1 MPVNLNLFTYSALS
15 AKARASYGRL
25 LNEENYRMLIEMG
38 SVGEIASYLKENT
51 YYREILS
58 NVDET
63 KIHRGQLENIIK
75 TDIMK
80 EYDKFL
86 KFTSGNARKFLQSTY
101 KKYETESLKIIFRR
115 LETVGGVMSAE
126 GYLLFLKNSSDVDFH
141 KLIKSKDSLEFIEN
155 LKGTEYYDV
164 LRPFTSTGVSIN
176 LFNLEMVLDL
186 HYFKFLY
193 KRMKKYLKGRDFA
206 PLDESFG
213 IKTDV
218 LNMLWIYRCKKY
230 YGMKNEIIRSYILPF
245 NAGLRK
251 ETLNRLI
258 DSDSIEEFL
267 EIASQ
272 TKYKSIFKRDIDG
285 FFEVNFADYMYN
297 IHMKLFRKYSLTV
310 TSAVDYIHMKEYELS
325 NIISII
331 EGIRYGLPP
340 EKIRKF
346 IVGFDIR
353 GE

>member
-1 MPVNLNLFTYSALS
+1 VNLDLFTYSALS
-15 AKARASYGRL
+15 SKARASYGRL
-25 LNEENYRMLIEMG
+25 LTAEDYNMLIDMKN
-38 SVGEIASYLKENT
+38 VNEIAGYLKKNT
-51 YYREILS
+51 YYSEILS
-58 NVDET
+58 NVDEAL
-63 KIHRGQLENIIK
+63 IHRGQLENIIK

-86 KFTSGNARKFLQSTY
+86 RFTSGNARKFLQSTY

-126 GYLLFLKNSSDVDFH
+126 GYLLFLKNTSEIDFH

-164 LRPFTSTGVSIN
+164 LRPFTGTGVKIN

-193 KRMKKYLKGRDFA
+193 KRMKKYLTGKDFR
-206 PLDESFG
+206 PLEESFG
-213 IKTDV
+213 VKTDV

-230 YGMKNEIIRSYILPF
+230 YNMKKEIIRSYILPF
-245 NAGLRK
+245 NAGIRK

-258 DSDSIEEFL
+258 EAEDIEEFL
-267 EIASQ
+267 EIAGT
-272 TKYKSIFKRDIDG
+272 TKYSSIFIRDIDG

-297 IHMKLFRKYSLTV
+297 IHMKLFRKYPLSV
-310 TSAVDYIHMKEYELS
+310 TAAVDYIHMKEYELS

-331 EGIRYGLPP
+331 EGIRYGLPA

-346 IVGFDIR
+346 VVGFDLR
-353 GE
+353 GV

>member
-1 MPVNLNLFTYSALS
+1 MNLDLFTYSALS
-15 AKARASYGRL
+15 SKARASYGRL
-25 LNEENYRMLIEMG
+25 LTAEDYNMLIDMKN
-38 SVGEIASYLKENT
+38 VNEIAGYLKKNT
-51 YYREILS
+51 YYSEILS
-58 NVDET
+58 NVDEAL
-63 KIHRGQLENIIK
+63 IHRGQLENIIK

-86 KFTSGNARKFLQSTY
+86 RFTSGNARKFLQSTY

-126 GYLLFLKNSSDVDFH
+126 GYLLFLKNTSEVDFH

-164 LRPFTSTGVSIN
+164 LRPFTGTGVKIN

-193 KRMKKYLKGRDFA
+193 KRMKKYLTGKDFM
-206 PLDESFG
+206 PLEESFG
-213 IKTDV
+213 VKTDV

-230 YGMKNEIIRSYILPF
+230 YNMKKEIIRSYILPF
-245 NAGLRK
+245 NAGIRK

-258 DSDSIEEFL
+258 EAEDIEEFL
-267 EIASQ
+267 EIAGT
-272 TKYKSIFKRDIDG
+272 TKYSSIFIRDIDG

-297 IHMKLFRKYSLTV
+297 IHMKLFRKYPLSV
-310 TSAVDYIHMKEYELS
+310 TAAVDYIHMKEYELS

-331 EGIRYGLPP
+331 EGIRYGLPA

-346 IVGFDIR
+346 VVGFDLR
-353 GE
+353 GV

>member
-1 MPVNLNLFTYSALS
+1 VNLDLFTYSALS
-15 AKARASYGRL
+15 SKARASYGRL
-25 LNEENYRMLIEMG
+25 LTAEDYNMLIDMKN
-38 SVGEIASYLKENT
+38 VNEIAGYLKKNT
-51 YYREILS
+51 YYSEILS
-58 NVDET
+58 NVDEAL
-63 KIHRGQLENIIK
+63 IHRGQLENIIK

-86 KFTSGNARKFLQSTY
+86 RFTSGNARKFLQSTY

-126 GYLLFLKNSSDVDFH
+126 GYLLFLKNTSEIDFH

-164 LRPFTSTGVSIN
+164 LRPFTGTGVKIN

-193 KRMKKYLKGRDFA
+193 KRMKKYLTGKDFM
-206 PLDESFG
+206 PLEESFG
-213 IKTDV
+213 VKTDV

-230 YGMKNEIIRSYILPF
+230 YNMKKEIIRSYILPF
-245 NAGLRK
+245 NAGIRK

-258 DSDSIEEFL
+258 EAEDIEEFL
-267 EIASQ
+267 EIAGT
-272 TKYKSIFKRDIDG
+272 TKYSSIFIRDIDG

-297 IHMKLFRKYSLTV
+297 IHMKLFRKYPLSV
-310 TSAVDYIHMKEYELS
+310 TAAVDYIHMKEYELS

-331 EGIRYGLPP
+331 EGIRYGLPA

-346 IVGFDIR
+346 VVGFDLR
-353 GE
+353 GV

>member
-1 MPVNLNLFTYSALS
+1 VNLNLFTYGALS
-15 AKARASYGRL
+15 SKARASYGRL
-25 LNEENYRMLIEMG
+25 LTEENYKMLIEMK
-38 SVGEIASYLKENT
+38 SVNDIAGYLKNNT

-86 KFTSGNARKFLQSTY
+86 RFTSGNARKFLQSTY

-126 GYLLFLKNSSDVDFH
+126 GYLLFLKNTSEIDFH
-141 KLIKSKDSLEFIEN
+141 NLIKSKDSLEFIEN

-164 LRPFTSTGVSIN
+164 LRPFTGIGVKIN

-186 HYFKFLY
+186 HYFKYLY
-193 KRMKKYLKGRDFA
+193 KRMKKYLIGMDFI
-206 PLDESFG
+206 PLAKSFG
-213 IKTDV
+213 VKTDV

-230 YGMKNEIIRSYILPF
+230 YNMKKEIIRNYLLPF
-245 NAGLRK
+245 NSGLTK
-251 ETLNRLI
+251 DTLNKLI
-258 DSDSIEEFL
+258 EAENIEEFL
-267 EIASQ
+267 EIAEKS
-272 TKYKSIFKRDIDG
+272 KYSDIFKRDIDG

-297 IHMKLFRKYSLTV
+297 IHMKLFRKYPLSV
-310 TSAVDYIHMKEYELS
+310 TAAVDYIHMKEYELS

-331 EGIRYGLPP
+331 EGIRYGLRPD
-340 EKIRKF
+340 KIRKF

>member
-1 MPVNLNLFTYSALS
+1 MTLNLNLFTYSALS
-15 AKARASYGRL
+15 SKTRAAYGRL
-25 LNEENYRMLIEMG
+25 LTKNNYSMLIEMKNV
-38 SVGEIASYLKENT
+38 SEIAGYLKKET
-51 YYREILS
+51 YYKEILS

-63 KIHRGQLENIIK
+63 DIHRGQLENIIK

-80 EYDKFL
+80 EYEKFL
-86 KFTSGNARKFLQSTY
+86 RFTSGNARKFLQSTY

-126 GYLLFLKNSSDVDFH
+126 GYLLFLKNSTEVNFLN
-141 KLIKSKDSLEFIEN
+141 LIKSKDSLEFIEN

-164 LRPFTSTGVSIN
+164 LRPFTKHGVEIN

-193 KRMKKYLKGRDFA
+193 KRMKKYLKGTDYT
-206 PLDESFG
+206 PLAASFG
-213 IKTDV
+213 VKTDV

-230 YGMKNEIIRSYILPF
+230 YNMKKEIIRNYLLPF
-245 NAGLRK
+245 NAGINK
-251 ETLNRLI
+251 ETLSKLI
-258 DSDSIEEFL
+258 DAESIEEFL
-267 EIASQ
+267 DLAGK
-272 TKYKSIFKRDIDG
+272 TKYAGIFKRDIDG

-297 IHMKLFRKYSLTV
+297 IHMRLFRKNPLSV

-331 EGIRYGLPP
+331 EGIRYGMPP
-340 EKIRKF
+340 EKIKKF
-346 IVGFDIR
+346 IVGFNFQ

>member
-1 MPVNLNLFTYSALS
+1 MNLDLFTYSALS
-15 AKARASYGRL
+15 SKARASYGRL
-25 LNEENYRMLIEMG
+25 LTAEDYNMLIDMKN
-38 SVGEIASYLKENT
+38 VNEIAGYLKKNT
-51 YYREILS
+51 YYSEILS
-58 NVDET
+58 NVDEAL
-63 KIHRGQLENIIK
+63 IHRGQLENIIK

-86 KFTSGNARKFLQSTY
+86 RFTSGNARKFLQSTY

-126 GYLLFLKNSSDVDFH
+126 GYLLFLKNTSEIDFH

-164 LRPFTSTGVSIN
+164 LRPFTGTGVKIN

-193 KRMKKYLKGRDFA
+193 KRMKKYLTGKDFM
-206 PLDESFG
+206 PLEESFG
-213 IKTDV
+213 VKTDV

-230 YGMKNEIIRSYILPF
+230 YNMKKEIIRSYILPF
-245 NAGLRK
+245 NAGIRK

-258 DSDSIEEFL
+258 EAEDIEEFL
-267 EIASQ
+267 EIAGT
-272 TKYKSIFKRDIDG
+272 TKYSSIFIRDIDG

-297 IHMKLFRKYSLTV
+297 IHMKLFRKYPLSV
-310 TSAVDYIHMKEYELS
+310 TAAVDYIHMKEYELS

-331 EGIRYGLPP
+331 EGIRYGLPA

-346 IVGFDIR
+346 VVGFDLR
-353 GE
+353 GV

>member
-1 MPVNLNLFTYSALS
+1 MNLDLFTYSALS
-15 AKARASYGRL
+15 SKARASYGRL
-25 LNEENYRMLIEMG
+25 LTAEDYNMLIDMKN
-38 SVGEIASYLKENT
+38 VNEIAGYLKKNT
-51 YYREILS
+51 YYSEILS
-58 NVDET
+58 NVDEAL
-63 KIHRGQLENIIK
+63 IHRGQLENIIK

-86 KFTSGNARKFLQSTY
+86 RFTSGNARKFLQSTY

-126 GYLLFLKNSSDVDFH
+126 GYLLFLKNTSEVDFH

-164 LRPFTSTGVSIN
+164 LRPFTGTGVKIN

-193 KRMKKYLKGRDFA
+193 KRMKKYLTGKDFM
-206 PLDESFG
+206 PLAESFG
-213 IKTDV
+213 VKTDV

-230 YGMKNEIIRSYILPF
+230 YNMKKEIIRSYILPF
-245 NAGLRK
+245 NAGIRK

-258 DSDSIEEFL
+258 EAEDIEEFL
-267 EIASQ
+267 EIAGT
-272 TKYKSIFKRDIDG
+272 TKYSSIFIRDIDG

-297 IHMKLFRKYSLTV
+297 IHMKLFRKYPLSV
-310 TSAVDYIHMKEYELS
+310 TAAVDYIHMKEYELS

-331 EGIRYGLPP
+331 EGIRYGLPA

-346 IVGFDIR
+346 VVGFDLR
-353 GE
+353 GV

>member
-1 MPVNLNLFTYSALS
+1 VNLDLFTYSALS
-15 AKARASYGRL
+15 SKARASYGRL
-25 LNEENYRMLIEMG
+25 LTAEDYNMLIDMKN
-38 SVGEIASYLKENT
+38 VNEIAGYLKKNT
-51 YYREILS
+51 YYSEILS

-63 KIHRGQLENIIK
+63 LIHRGQLENIIK

-86 KFTSGNARKFLQSTY
+86 RFTSGNARKFLQSTY

-126 GYLLFLKNSSDVDFH
+126 GYLLFLKNTSEVDFH

-164 LRPFTSTGVSIN
+164 LRPFTGTGVKIN

-193 KRMKKYLKGRDFA
+193 KRMKKYLTGKDFR
-206 PLDESFG
+206 PLEESFG
-213 IKTDV
+213 VKTDV

-230 YGMKNEIIRSYILPF
+230 YNMKKEIIRSYILPF
-245 NAGLRK
+245 NAGIRK

-258 DSDSIEEFL
+258 EAEDIEEFL
-267 EIASQ
+267 EIAGT
-272 TKYKSIFKRDIDG
+272 TKYSSIFIRDIDG

-297 IHMKLFRKYSLTV
+297 IHMKLFRKYPLSV
-310 TSAVDYIHMKEYELS
+310 TAAVDYIHMKEYELS

-331 EGIRYGLPP
+331 EGIRYGLPA

-346 IVGFDIR
+346 VVGFDLR
-353 GE
+353 GV